1 MCETGIM
8 FMLPVTY
15 RSQRIGMDSDLY
27 CVPHSVL
34 TIWEDN
40 GLLFWKICP
49 SHFQQA
55 HFIGLSAVGT
65 EAVSVLGSGLSSG
78 QVASHICKTCD
89 ACLSPFPLFFLLFY
103 RCLGPAI
110 PSNTVWLVSATI
122 NRLLLQGHLGWEGV
136 RP

>member
-15 RSQRIGMDSDLY
+15 RSQCIGMDSDLY

-89 ACLSPFPLFFLLFY
+89 ACLSFSSLPSLVLSVSGSSYSFKHRLVGFCYHQPFTSPGASG
-103 RCLGPAI
+103 LG
-110 PSNTVWLVSATI
+110 
-122 NRLLLQGHLGWEGV
+122 GG
-136 RP
+136 